1 MQVFERRSLM
11 PATAEEVYDWHL
23 LPGSFARMT
32 PPWSRIRVL
41 ERSGAGFDDGARL
54 VFEVKLGPVWRR
66 WVAEHHGNVPG
77 RQFADRQVSGPFR
90 SWDHTHRFVPAE
102 QLGSELID
110 HIEFELPAGALGD
123 AAGGRQAR
131 KTLER
136 MFRFRHARL
145 AADLERHGFWSAK
158 PRLTIAISGAGGLV
172 GSHLADYLAT
182 GGHRVIKLVR
192 RPADGPDEVSWDPA
206 AGVLD
211 PAALAGVDAIV
222 NLAGESI
229 AGVWTTSKRQ
239 AILASRVQA
248 TRTLAAAIAAMDTPP
263 KVFVSASAVGA
274 YGSLGGEAVTE
285 QTALGEGF
293 LADVCRAWEA
303 AAQPA
308 AEKGVRVV
316 NPRFGIVVSAA
327 GGAVAS
333 MLPAFKAGAGA
344 RLGSGDQYWAWVDLD
359 DLLAAVE
366 WILHDDELSGP
377 VNVTAP
383 EPVTNRE
390 FTKTLGRV
398 LRRPAALAAPRV
410 LISTGLRGM
419 GDEMFLASQRAVP
432 AKLRE
437 RDFRFGFAEL
447 ENALRFE
454 LGKA

>member
-1 MQVFERRSLM
+1 MPVFEKRSLM
-11 PATAEEVYDWHL
+11 PVPADEVYDWHL
-23 LPGSFARMT
+23 RPGSFARMT
-32 PPWSRIRVL
+32 PPWNRIRVL
-41 ERSGAGFDDGARL
+41 ERTGTGFEDGARL

-66 WVAEHHGNVPG
+66 WVAEHHGNVAG
-77 RQFADRQVSGPFR
+77 RQFADRMVEGPFR
-90 SWDHTHRFVPAE
+90 AWDHTHRFVPAA

-110 HIEFELPAGALGD
+110 HIEFTLPAGALGD
-123 AAGGRQAR
+123 AAGSGQAR
-131 KTLER
+131 RTLER

-145 AADLERHGFWSAK
+145 AADLERHAFWSAQ
-158 PRLTIAISGAGGLV
+158 PRLVVAINGTSGLI
-172 GSHLADYLAT
+172 GSHLADYLSTA
-182 GGHRVIKLVR
+182 GHRVIKLVR
-192 RPADGPDEVSWDPA
+192 RPAAGPDEVTWDPA
-206 AGVLD
+206 SGDLD

-239 AILASRVQA
+239 AIMASRLQA
-248 TRTLAAAIAAMDTPP
+248 TRTLVTAIAAMDAPP

-274 YGSLGGEAVTE
+274 YGSLGGEGVTE
-285 QTALGEGF
+285 ETALGEGF

-308 AEKGVRVV
+308 ADSGVRVV

-327 GGAVAS
+327 GGAVAA

-366 WILHDDELSGP
+366 WILHDGELSGP

-383 EPVTNRE
+383 EPVTNHE

-398 LRRPAALAAPRV
+398 LHRPAALAAPRV
-410 LISTGLRGM
+410 LVSKGLRGM

-432 AKLRE
+432 AKLRARE
-437 RDFRFGFAEL
+437 FRFGFAEL
-447 ENALRFE
+447 ENALRYE
-454 LGKA
+454 LGKG

>member
-1 MQVFERRSLM
+1 MPVFERRSLM
-11 PATAEEVYDWHL
+11 PAPADEVYEWHL
-23 LPGSFARMT
+23 RPGSFARMT
-32 PPWSRIRVL
+32 PPWNRIRVL
-41 ERSGAGFDDGARL
+41 ERTGTGFEEGARL

-77 RQFADRQVSGPFR
+77 RQFADRQVEGPFKA
-90 SWDHTHRFVPAE
+90 WDHTHRFVPAE
-102 QLGSELID
+102 QLGSELVD
-110 HIEFELPAGALGD
+110 HIEFELPTGALAD
-123 AAGGRQAR
+123 AVGGGRAA
-131 KTLER
+131 KALER
-136 MFRFRHARL
+136 MFRFRHTRL
-145 AADLERHGFWSAK
+145 AADLERHAFWSAQ
-158 PRLTIAISGAGGLV
+158 PRLTIAIDGSSGLIGT
-172 GSHLADYLAT
+172 HLADYLST

-211 PAALAGVDAIV
+211 PDALAGVDAII

-239 AILASRVQA
+239 AIMASRLQA
-248 TRTLAAAIAAMDTPP
+248 TRTLVTAIAAMDTPP
-263 KVFVSASAVGA
+263 KVLVSASAVGA
-274 YGSLGGEAVTE
+274 YGSLGGEGVTE
-285 QTALGEGF
+285 ETALGEGF
-293 LADVCRAWEA
+293 LADVCRAWES

-308 AEKGVRVV
+308 AESGVRVV

-327 GGAVAS
+327 GGAVAA

-383 EPVTNRE
+383 EPVSNRE

-398 LRRPAALAAPRV
+398 LHRPAALAAPRV
-410 LISTGLRGM
+410 VISKGLRGM

-432 AKLRE
+432 AKLRS
-437 RDFRFGFAEL
+437 RDFRFGFPEL